1 MRGGARRPVAFGLL
15 LGCGPGPSEV
25 TAPLDGTTGP
35 STSTASTGMASTPGS
50 SSMEASTADGSGG
63 ATGQG
68 AAASS
73 DGGTTQGVLAE
84 TSTGEVASTGLAGTS
99 SGGESSSSTGAPPS
113 CDDLYGMAPDYE
125 LCMETP
131 DQCHFAATTAGDDCN
146 AMCSLF
152 GGACIDAF
160 DNSTGC
166 AIIRPDMDTCDTNRG
181 SEICVC
187 SR

>member
-1 MRGGARRPVAFGLL
+1 LLLLGLL

-35 STSTASTGMASTPGS
+35 STSTASTGTASTLGS
-50 SSMEASTADGSGG
+50 PSMEDSTADGSGG

-68 AAASS
+68 TAASNDS
-73 DGGTTQGVLAE
+73 GTTQGVLPE
-84 TSTGEVASTGLAGTS
+84 TSTGEVASTGEGSSSGLAGTS
-99 SGGESSSSTGAPPS
+99 SGGESSSSTEAPPS
-113 CDDLYGMAPDYE
+113 CDELYGMAQGYL
-125 LCMETP
+125 LCLETLNE
-131 DQCHFAATTAGDDCN
+131 CHFATITNGGNCN
-146 AMCSLF
+146 ALCSTY

-160 DNSTGC
+160 DNTDGC
-166 AIIRPDMDTCDTNRG
+166 AVIRPDMDTCETNRY

>member
-1 MRGGARRPVAFGLL
+1 LLLLGLL

-35 STSTASTGMASTPGS
+35 STSTASTGTASTLGS
-50 SSMEASTADGSGG
+50 PSMEDSTADGSGG

-68 AAASS
+68 TAASTDS
-73 DGGTTQGVLAE
+73 GTTQGVLPE

-99 SGGESSSSTGAPPS
+99 TGGESSSSTEAPPS
-113 CDDLYGMAPDYE
+113 CDELYGMAQGYL
-125 LCMETP
+125 LCLETLNE
-131 DQCHFAATTAGDDCN
+131 CHFATITNGGNCN
-146 AMCSLF
+146 ALCSTY

-160 DNSTGC
+160 DNTDGC
-166 AIIRPDMDTCDTNRG
+166 AVIRPDMDTCETNRY